1 MRNIRKII
9 WSKSFDTSSIRLYA
23 EKAEDQILLTKEK
36 ILYCCDPEKVKEL
49 EDKLIKKE
57 SEFNELKQLIKLSEL
72 LIESARDIYSDTLNR
87 MPSLFVEDRDYL
99 ETLLWDVSDLG
110 IFLDCYWKW
119 ACFDHHWLN
128 FTEWNTDTKV
138 AVSKVLDFID
148 ENNISKKELNQGA
161 NKPLWTSLLI
171 QLYELCGALQK
182 KDRFNKQVVEKS
194 WNKPKIRLKE
204 FLNDFIPM
212 TSWYLDTDS
221 ILSHFALLYPKDARK
236 HRDLINDAALNW
248 DLNLKVS
255 EQSQELH
262 KIITWIAIL
271 IYNLRKYYSNNL
283 DLDNKNKL
291 YKVNK
296 NDWSDEELTW
306 EEFENRKKMKLAI
319 FDTVVWNAILN
330 MVPEMIKY
338 ITNPDFNETND
349 LYKLFSKSSRLF
361 QKIID
366 EKVLEMK
373 QSFSRFPEYTK
384 LKWLLNNKSTKE
396 EINKVDELRK
406 KGVLEIEVVD
416 NVVYFS
422 YNKEIS
428 LSYSWIPPEA
438 FYQYLSTSENVEFSK
453 LNYCVICLHKGDKNS
468 KTKAKSIFV
477 SNIPHSKKDLKHY
490 SLRDKV
496 SQLNELEEKSL
507 WEFDVF
513 LSHEIV
519 TLEKDIAS
527 EVTLIN
533 KDENNKKITELINKR
548 NKIDHIRKICNLR
561 GVFHWRNWLAFLSS
575 SYSSLDDVIKVLTN
589 NEIWIN

>member
-1 MRNIRKII
+1 
-9 WSKSFDTSSIRLYA
+9 
-23 EKAEDQILLTKEK
+23 
-36 ILYCCDPEKVKEL
+36 
-49 EDKLIKKE
+49 
-57 SEFNELKQLIKLSEL
+57 
-72 LIESARDIYSDTLNR
+72 

-99 ETLLWDVSDLG
+99 ETLLWDVSDLW

-119 ACFDHHWLN
+119 ACYDHHWLN

-148 ENNISKKELNQGA
+148 ESDIKRKQLVQGS
-161 NKPLWTSLLI
+161 NKPIWTALLI
-171 QLYELCGALQK
+171 QLYELSGAMQK
-182 KDRFNKQVVEKS
+182 KDRFNRKIVKKDWS
-194 WNKPKIRLKE
+194 TPKIKLKE
-204 FLNDFIPM
+204 FLNDFIPL
-212 TSWYLDTDS
+212 TSWYLDTDAL
-221 ILSHFALLYPKDARK
+221 LSHFALLYPKYAK
-236 HRDLINDAALNW
+236 KYKDLLNDAALNW

-262 KIITWIAIL
+262 KIIIWIAIL
-271 IYNLRKYYSNNL
+271 TNKLRKHYSNNL
-283 DLDNKNKL
+283 KLDNDWFNK
-291 YKVNK
+291 
-296 NDWSDEELTW
+296 ELNW

-338 ITNPDFNETND
+338 VTNPDFNETSDWYIWN
-349 LYKLFSKSSRLF
+349 LNKLFSNASRSF

-366 EKVLEMK
+366 EKVIEIK
-373 QSFSRFPEYTK
+373 ESSNRFPEYTK

-396 EINKVDELRK
+396 EISKVEELRK
-406 KGVLEIEVVD
+406 NWVLEIDVVH

-428 LSYSWIPPEA
+428 INYSWIPPEA
-438 FYQYLSTSENVEFSK
+438 FYQYLNTSEDIEFSK
-453 LNYCVICLHKGDKNS
+453 LNYCVICLHKGGKNS

-507 WEFDVF
+507 WELDIF
-513 LSHEIV
+513 LSNEIEI
-519 TLEKDIAS
+519 LEKDIAP
-527 EVTLIN
+527 ETTLIN
-533 KDENNKKITELINKR
+533 KDENNKKLKKIAELINKK
-548 NKIDHIRKICNLR
+548 NKINHIRKICSLR

-575 SYSSLDDVIKVLTN
+575 SYSSLDDIIKILTN
-589 NEIWIN
+589 NDIWIN